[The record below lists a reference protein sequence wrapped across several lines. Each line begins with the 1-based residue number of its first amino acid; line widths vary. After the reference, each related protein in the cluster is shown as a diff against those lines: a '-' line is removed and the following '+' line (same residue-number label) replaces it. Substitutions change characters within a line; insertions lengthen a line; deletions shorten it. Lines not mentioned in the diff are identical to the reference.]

1 MKTSRL
7 YVKQPFVISLLVL
20 LILETIVTGIGI
32 GSSPVSY
39 GRLIPTI
46 LGHGSFED
54 QFVLFSIRLPRILIT
69 LLAGMALALSGAIL
83 QGITRNELADPGIVG
98 INSGAGVG
106 VTVFFIFAPIDVA
119 SFVYMIPLMA
129 FAGALAT
136 AVLIYAFSYTRSNG
150 VQPIRLIITGVGFS
164 MALSGMMIVLISSVD
179 RTKVDFISKWLAGNV
194 WGTDWPFALA
204 LLPWLIIL
212 VPYVLFKSRA
222 LNLLALNE
230 HSAIGAGMAV
240 QRDRILLMLAA
251 SAVSMTGGIAFIG
264 QMAPHIARAL
274 VGVRH
279 QQFVPVSIL
288 IGGWLLL
295 LADTMGRNLTQPDGT
310 AAGIMV
316 AFIGAPYFL
325 YLLSKKKMVG
335 GEDTF
340 QLQ

>member
-1 MKTSRL
+1 MKPARL
-7 YVKQPFVISLLVL
+7 YRNQPLVVSLLML
-20 LILETIVTGIGI
+20 LILATIVIGIGI

-54 QFVLFSIRLPRILIT
+54 NFVLFSIRLPRILIT

-83 QGITRNELADPGIVG
+83 QGITRNELADPGIIG
-98 INSGAGVG
+98 INAGAGVG
-106 VTVFFIFAPIDVA
+106 VTVFFIFASIDA
-119 SFVYMIPLMA
+119 GSFVYMIPLAA
-129 FAGALAT
+129 FAGALVT
-136 AVLIYAFSYTRSNG
+136 AVLIYAFSYTRTDG
-150 VQPIRLIITGVGFS
+150 VQPIRLVITGVGFS
-164 MALSGMMIVLISSVD
+164 MALSGVMIVLISSVD

-194 WGTDWPFALA
+194 WGTDWPFVLA

-212 VPYVLFKSRA
+212 VPYVLYKSRT

-230 HSAIGAGMAV
+230 PTAIGTGVAV
-240 QRDRILLMLAA
+240 SRDRVLLMLAAVALAA
-251 SAVSMTGGIAFIG
+251 SAVSMTGGIAFVG
-264 QMAPHIARAL
+264 LMAPHIARAL
-274 VGVRH
+274 VGARH

-295 LADTMGRNLTQPDGT
+295 LADTIGRNLTQPDGI

-325 YLLSKKKMVG
+325 YLLLKK
-335 GEDTF
+335 ER
-340 QLQ
+340 